1 MAVDKSYARL
11 GFFVVV
17 ILIVALATAVLFI
30 QRLRSRPLLAVVTYT
45 TENVSGL
52 DASSPVRF
60 RGVTVGRVSNL
71 SLHPNESGSLI
82 EIDFELF
89 LDRIGTLGGNVKRV
103 QQLAELGLFSNL
115 RAQVIGNPV
124 TGEAYLL
131 LDVPKDPPPPMELR
145 FTPDGPYVPVM
156 PSPFDRV
163 TDRLPEVIDHA
174 EQMLTTFVEIIN
186 RIPQSLDKS
195 DRFFTSVERLIQD
208 SDLPALSA
216 ESRKFF
222 TLTTAQIGQ
231 FSADLEKVIGAGG
244 TLEQLIEEARATVKA
259 ADLPATAEATRNA
272 SNQATLAADDFRRS
286 LPAIRESLEQL
297 RDLAK
302 MMEEQPESFVYGP
315 RQPKGKPR

>member
-17 ILIVALATAVLFI
+17 ILIVALATAALFI

-131 LDVPKDPPPPMELR
+131 LDVPKNPPPPMELR

-163 TDRLPEVIDHA
+163 QDRLPEVIDHA

-195 DRFFTSVERLIQD
+195 DRFFTSIERLIQD

-315 RQPKGKPR
+315 RQPKSKPR

>member
-17 ILIVALATAVLFI
+17 TLTVVLATAVLFI
-30 QRLRSRPLLAVVTYT
+30 QRWRSRPLLEVVTYT

-60 RGVTVGRVSNL
+60 RGVTVGRVSNV
-71 SLHPNESGSLI
+71 SLQQSESGSII
-82 EIDFELF
+82 EIDFEVF
-89 LDRIGTLGGNVKRV
+89 LDRIRTLGGNVKRV
-103 QQLAELGLFSNL
+103 QQLAELGLFGDL
-115 RAQVIGNPV
+115 RAQVISNPV

-131 LDVPKDPPPPMELR
+131 LDIPKDPPPPMELR
-145 FTPDGPYVPVM
+145 FTPDKPYVPVM

-163 TDRLPEVIDHA
+163 RDRLPLVIDQA
-174 EQMLTTFVEIIN
+174 EVMLQTFVEIIN

-222 TLTTAQIGQ
+222 TLTTSQIGQ